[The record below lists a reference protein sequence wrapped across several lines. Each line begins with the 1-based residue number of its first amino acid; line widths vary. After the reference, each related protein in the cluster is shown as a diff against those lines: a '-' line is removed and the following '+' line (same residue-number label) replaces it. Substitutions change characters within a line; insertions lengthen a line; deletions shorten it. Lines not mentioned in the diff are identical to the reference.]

1 MADDWASRY
10 TAHLGRLARLSEPRD
25 QAEYRR
31 RVTRDDPLM
40 FALLYLRKHI
50 RIDGEVTLSE
60 AHLSWCALAATWTEG
75 TPQTPGLDRD
85 AFLAPRGLGKSTWWF
100 LILVM
105 WAAAHEHVG
114 FVAAF
119 ADTGPQAEAHLAT
132 FKKELDHNAL
142 LRFDFPGLVAPMV
155 RPASGAA
162 VADNR
167 GMYQA
172 RSGFVF
178 AARGVDSGN
187 LGMKVGE
194 RRPDIII
201 CDDLEPGE
209 SNYSAYQAEK
219 RLGTLVD
226 DILPLNV
233 YARVVLVGTT
243 TMSGSITDQ
252 LREAHELLERGDE
265 LGDAL
270 AWVRDQH
277 FRLHLTPGLL
287 TNEDGTRRS
296 LWPEKWPVAWQ
307 EEREHTREYKK
318 NYALSPLG
326 ADGGFWTIDDVE
338 RGELSDIGA
347 VTHVLISVDPAVTT
361 KGKSDYTGIAVVAYS
376 RTSNRCVVLEVQQVK
391 LVGEA
396 LREKVLSLLDRWDA
410 GLVLVETNQGGD
422 LWPIVFHHMPV
433 KVKTVHQSVSK
444 EDRAADALAHYQR
457 HRVLHLAGAPLSDFE
472 AQLVAFPKAAH
483 DDMVD
488 AVTSAVRFFLSRG
501 RTKRVTP
508 GGVSVPY
515 AA

>member
-1 MADDWASRY
+1 
-10 TAHLGRLARLSEPRD
+10 
-25 QAEYRR
+25 
-31 RVTRDDPLM
+31 M

-60 AHLSWCALAATWTEG
+60 AHLSWCALAQTWTEG

-277 FRLHLTPGLL
+277 FRLHLTSGLL
-287 TNEDGTRRS
+287 TNDDGTRRS

-376 RTSNRCVVLEVQQVK
+376 RTSNRCVVLDVQQVK